1 MGNKTGKGGA
11 KIGDNSPNTGKGRKV
26 PAEQVK
32 QQVNTRKRNRAAAAL
47 RKAARSTGGTINAGT
62 GSMWGEVSD
71 DAILNMAANQGRNN
85 RKR

>member
-1 MGNKTGKGGA
+1 MGKKLSNKA
-11 KIGDNSPNTGKGRKV
+11 MPVGDNSKQTGKGRKI
-26 PAEQVK
+26 PADQVK
-32 QQVNTRKRNRAAAAL
+32 RQVNTRKRNRAAAKL
-47 RKAARSTGGTINAGT
+47 REAAKPTGGTIGAGT

>member
-1 MGNKTGKGGA
+1 MGKKLSDKGQPVGDNSKHTGKGIKKTA
-11 KIGDNSPNTGKGRKV
+11 D
-26 PAEQVK
+26 AVK
-32 QQVNTRKRNRAAAAL
+32 RGVNTRKRNRAAAQL
-47 RKAARSTGGTINAGT
+47 RDAAKSTGGTIGAGT